1 MTSDSTSMPP
11 AVSDPLVPPLVDP
24 GEIDLRPLAEA
35 DVLLVAL
42 DFDGVLAPLQDDPS
56 RSRVVPASAEAIAE
70 LAGLPRTQLALV
82 SGRDVE
88 TLRRLASPP
97 PETMIVGSHGAEIDL
112 GDGSDDAGATPTEAP
127 GAEVSIDNAGDSDD
141 EAAAEQ
147 RAAEASAL
155 TNDETALLAAID
167 DHLTELA
174 RVSDR
179 DGFDLR
185 IEYKPYSR
193 TVHTRGMA
201 PGLAKEL
208 RTHVVAVQSEH
219 GGIRVIEGHD
229 ITELAVSQATKGTG
243 IRALVG
249 AVDPTAALYLGD
261 DITDEDAFA
270 ELADMDDELTGVG
283 IKVGEAP
290 TQAEFRVADPDAVAA
305 LLTRLAEQRRG
316 VTAAAGEP
324 HSPAGRDQE

>member
-1 MTSDSTSMPP
+1 MPP

-56 RSRVVPASAEAIAE
+56 RSRVVPASAAAIAE

-112 GDGSDDAGATPTEAP
+112 GDGGDDSSDEAGATPAETSA
-127 GAEVSIDNAGDSDD
+127 AEVSIANAEDSDD

-155 TNDETALLAAID
+155 TSDETALLAAID

-208 RTHVVAVQSEH
+208 RKHVVSVQSEH

-316 VTAAAGEP
+316 FTAAAGEP